1 MKNLKYI
8 VLMVTA
14 LAFFGCKKNQLGG
27 KSNIKGKVAHHGVAI
42 PYAKVYIKFNAADF
56 PGEDVSKYDATLD
69 ADHNGNFLV
78 SNIYRGQYYFYAVGV
93 DPALGTTNNIVK
105 GGIALKVKMFK
116 EITGFE
122 VPVTED

>member
-8 VLMVTA
+8 LLVICA
-14 LAFFGCKKNQLGG
+14 LSFFGCKKNQLGG
-27 KSNIKGKVAHHGVAI
+27 KSNIKGKVVHHDAAI
-42 PYAKVYIKFNAADF
+42 PYAKIYIKFNATEF

-78 SNIYRGQYYFYAVGV
+78 NKIYHGQYYFYSVGV
-93 DPALGTTNNIVK
+93 DPALGATNNIVK
-105 GGIALKVKMFK
+105 GGIALKVKMLK

-122 VPVTED
+122 IPVTE